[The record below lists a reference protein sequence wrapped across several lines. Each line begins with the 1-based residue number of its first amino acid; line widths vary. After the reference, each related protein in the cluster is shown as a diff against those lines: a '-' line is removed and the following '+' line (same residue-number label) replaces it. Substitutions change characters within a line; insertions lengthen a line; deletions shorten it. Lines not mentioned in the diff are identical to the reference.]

1 MDNYKLLVKPGPGE
15 WIPDPNTWG
24 GNLAKSSGE
33 ENEKMLFD
41 ISADPEERWI
51 SCGVLNALFPLFDSF
66 LKFHSRENLAPF
78 LPDLVNQLEARS
90 SHFLNH
96 ISYSK
101 S

>member
-41 ISADPEERWI
+41 ISVDPEERWI
-51 SCGVLNALFPLFDSF
+51 SYGVHNALCLILSSSF
-66 LKFHSRENLAPF
+66 TPGKT
-78 LPDLVNQLEARS
+78 LPPS
-90 SHFLNH
+90 SQT
-96 ISYSK
+96 
-101 S
+101 